1 MVRDIVRTETFIR
14 QLSKLGKFYIDRIEK
29 LVIRIIQN
37 PEVGKPMRFDRKGTR
52 ELYLK
57 PFRLSYAYDKEK
69 DTLYFLAI
77 YHKDEQ

>member
-1 MVRDIVRTETFIR
+1 MVKEIIRTETFIR
-14 QLSKLGKFYIDRIEK
+14 QLFKFNKSYMDRIEK
-29 LVIRIIQN
+29 LVLRIIQS

-77 YHKDEQ
+77 YHKDKQ

>member
-1 MVRDIVRTETFIR
+1 M
-14 QLSKLGKFYIDRIEK
+14 DRIEK
-29 LVIRIIQN
+29 LVLRIIQS

-57 PFRLSYAYDKEK
+57 PFRLYYAYDKEK

-77 YHKDEQ
+77 YHKDKQ

>member
-1 MVRDIVRTETFIR
+1 MVKEIIRTETFIR
-14 QLSKLGKFYIDRIEK
+14 QLSKLNKSYFDRIEK
-29 LVIRIIQN
+29 LILRIIQS

-77 YHKDEQ
+77 YHKDKQ